1 MQLAERPWTLYRVR
15 RFTEV
20 IIDEED
26 AQRVL
31 LPSWCVVMRNKRY
44 RGEYRRYPYIFLR
57 CVTRWKEYH
66 ISFGQYL
73 LDLPTGSRVDF
84 INRNRLDFRKNN
96 LRVNSLPLK
105 LEAFDWKSY
114 ILERQ
119 SGDLPRLDS
128 RYGTNQGDIRTG

>member
-1 MQLAERPWTLYRVR
+1 MQLPERPWTLYRVR

-20 IIDEED
+20 LIDEED

-31 LPSWCVVMRNKRY
+31 LPSWCVVMRRKAY
-44 RGEYRRYPYIFLR
+44 RGEFRRYPYIFLR

-73 LDLPTGSRVDF
+73 LDLPAGSRVDF
-84 INRNRLDFRKNN
+84 INKNRLDFRKSN

-105 LEAFDWKSY
+105 LEAFDWKAHVLAKGFDG
-114 ILERQ
+114 IA
-119 SGDLPRLDS
+119 RLDL
-128 RYGTNQGDIRTG
+128 DRTKQRHASAD

>member
-1 MQLAERPWTLYRVR
+1 MKIPERPWTQYRVR
-15 RFTEV
+15 KFTEV
-20 IIDEED
+20 ILDEED
-26 AQRVL
+26 LPKVQ

-73 LDLPTGSRVDF
+73 LDLPVGCRVDF
-84 INRNRLDFRKNN
+84 INRDRLDFRKSN

-105 LEAFDWKSY
+105 LEAFDWKAHVAAQGTDG
-114 ILERQ
+114 LVAL
-119 SGDLPRLDS
+119 DLNKAKR
-128 RYGTNQGDIRTG
+128 REVRAT